1 MLLTKGEDGEGGIYR
16 DSCYRHDADTSK
28 VIYLDLYEDHVS
40 LILNIDGYSGVK
52 QFICVLNAVDNL
64 VKWVR
69 LTTTSGLCFN

>member
-28 VIYLDLYEDHVS
+28 VIYLNLYEDHVS

-64 VKWVR
+64 VKWV
-69 LTTTSGLCFN
+69 GLISTV

>member
-64 VKWVR
+64 VKWV
-69 LTTTSGLCFN
+69 GLISTV

>member
-16 DSCYRHDADTSK
+16 ESCYRHDADTSK

-64 VKWVR
+64 VKWVV
-69 LTTTSGLCFN
+69 

>member
-64 VKWVR
+64 VEWV
-69 LTTTSGLCFN
+69 GLISTV